1 MYAGYDRGVSW
12 SVSTEKPVEEGAQR
26 TQRSR
31 EDLSG
36 ALEVEVHGAVFT
48 AGGKSLRNT
57 SGEAAR

>member
-1 MYAGYDRGVSW
+1 MTRETCAMCSRSC
-12 SVSTEKPVEEGAQR
+12 TTQEGAQR
-26 TQRSR
+26 TRRSR

-36 ALEVEVHGAVFT
+36 EFEVEVHGAVFT